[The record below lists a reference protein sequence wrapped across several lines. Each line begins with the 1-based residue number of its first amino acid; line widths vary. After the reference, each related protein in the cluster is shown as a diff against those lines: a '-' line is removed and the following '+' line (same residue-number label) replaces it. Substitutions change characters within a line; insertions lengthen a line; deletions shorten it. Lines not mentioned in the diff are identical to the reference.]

1 MNGSLAVS
9 STYLESDLVLR
20 SATGNPT
27 VVCDVV
33 KQHCIFCLQYYISTS
48 GSTLNA
54 SFVT

>member
-27 VVCDVV
+27 AVCDVV